1 MQNGFEK
8 RAPPKKEILFEKFL
22 IPPLKSFFKKKKI
35 IPVCLNE
42 PITLHTHLAHPQ
54 KQKNSAQKKKVL
66 PNKFDLLT

>member
-8 RAPPKKEILFEKFL
+8 RAPPKKKNSIRKISYTSPKKF
-22 IPPLKSFFKKKKI
+22 FQKKKI